1 MTELIPIEQIF
12 VFENSVAVSKAKIC
26 RKSATE
32 INNLYEFLIGAHEFC
47 RVSNNPN
54 AIIPTNFHDI
64 ENFTDSP
71 NNKLY
76 NCPDFIHQQRRVR
89 SVVRISR
96 RSSEPQVM
104 GSKPTGPVN
113 HMGSNNSWLYNTLDK
128 RRYNIAR

>member
-26 RKSATE
+26 RKSAPE
-32 INNLYEFLIGAHEFC
+32 INNLYEFLIGTHEFC

-64 ENFTDSP
+64 ENFTASP

-104 GSKPTGPVN
+104 GSKPTGP
-113 HMGSNNSWLYNTLDK
+113 
-128 RRYNIAR
+128 IF